1 MDTYSRQLVF
11 HGAVVL
17 LVGLLCGAPYGRA
30 VNRNAPEPIV
40 HSWRVAH
47 GSIPLGAALMFG
59 VAAVLSH
66 LGGGVF
72 LKWAVALFLI
82 VSSYAFCFSL
92 PLAAVVGHS
101 PCGAAATLDQ
111 QGSGFRITRS
121 ALILRA
127 KVPNITHAIFE
138 RLAKDAELN
147 CPPAAWQPSPP
158 DPRASGPPSYA
169 SHGHDAPSR

>member
-30 VNRNAPEPIV
+30 VNRNAPEHIV

-92 PLAAVVGHS
+92 PLAAVVGHRGLS
-101 PCGAAATLDQ
+101 ARGPASAKLVYAGNVVGAVSSLLAAVV
-111 QGSGFRITRS
+111 
-121 ALILRA
+121 LIYVAYVSL
-127 KVPNITHAIFE
+127 
-138 RLAKDAELN
+138 
-147 CPPAAWQPSPP
+147 
-158 DPRASGPPSYA
+158 
-169 SHGHDAPSR
+169 

>member
-30 VNRNAPEPIV
+30 VNRNAPEHIV

-47 GSIPLGAALMFG
+47 ASIPLGAALMFG

-66 LGGGVF
+66 LRGGAS
-72 LKWAVALFLI
+72 LKWVVALFLI

-92 PLAAVVGHS
+92 PLAAVVGQRGLS
-101 PCGAAATLDQ
+101 SRGPTSAKVVYVGNIVGAVSSLVAAAVLLYVAYV
-111 QGSGFRITRS
+111 S
-121 ALILRA
+121 L
-127 KVPNITHAIFE
+127 
-138 RLAKDAELN
+138 
-147 CPPAAWQPSPP
+147 
-158 DPRASGPPSYA
+158 
-169 SHGHDAPSR
+169 

>member
-30 VNRNAPEPIV
+30 VNRNAPEHIV

-47 GSIPLGAALMFG
+47 ASIPLGAALMFG

-66 LGGGVF
+66 LGGGAL

-92 PLAAVVGHS
+92 PLAAAVGHRGLSARGPISAKFIYAGNVVGAMS
-101 PCGAAATLDQ
+101 SLVAAV
-111 QGSGFRITRS
+111 I
-121 ALILRA
+121 LIY
-127 KVPNITHAIFE
+127 
-138 RLAKDAELN
+138 
-147 CPPAAWQPSPP
+147 AAYVSL
-158 DPRASGPPSYA
+158 
-169 SHGHDAPSR
+169 

>member
-30 VNRNAPEPIV
+30 VNRNAPEHTV

-47 GSIPLGAALMFG
+47 ASIPLGAALMFG

-66 LGGGVF
+66 LRGGAS
-72 LKWAVALFLI
+72 LKWVVALFLI

-92 PLAAVVGHS
+92 PLAALVGHRGLS
-101 PCGAAATLDQ
+101 SRGPTSAKVVYVGNMVGAVSSLVAAAVL
-111 QGSGFRITRS
+111 
-121 ALILRA
+121 LY
-127 KVPNITHAIFE
+127 
-138 RLAKDAELN
+138 
-147 CPPAAWQPSPP
+147 AAYVSL
-158 DPRASGPPSYA
+158 
-169 SHGHDAPSR
+169 

>member
-17 LVGLLCGAPYGRA
+17 LVRLLCGAPYGRA
-30 VNRNAPEPIV
+30 VNRNAPEHIV

-66 LGGGVF
+66 LGGGA
-72 LKWAVALFLI
+72 LIKWAVALFFI

-92 PLAAVVGHS
+92 PLAAVAGHRGLS
-101 PCGAAATLDQ
+101 ARGPVSAKLVYAALAQ
-111 QGSGFRITRS
+111 SGF
-121 ALILRA
+121 
-127 KVPNITHAIFE
+127 
-138 RLAKDAELN
+138 
-147 CPPAAWQPSPP
+147 
-158 DPRASGPPSYA
+158 
-169 SHGHDAPSR
+169 

>member
-30 VNRNAPEPIV
+30 VNRNAPAHIV

-66 LGGGVF
+66 LKGSAP
-72 LKWAVALFLI
+72 LKWAIALFLI

-92 PLAAVVGHS
+92 PLAAVVGHRGLS
-101 PCGAAATLDQ
+101 SRGPTSAKLVYAGNVVGAVSSLVAAAV
-111 QGSGFRITRS
+111 
-121 ALILRA
+121 LIY
-127 KVPNITHAIFE
+127 
-138 RLAKDAELN
+138 
-147 CPPAAWQPSPP
+147 AAYVSL
-158 DPRASGPPSYA
+158 
-169 SHGHDAPSR
+169 

>member
-30 VNRNAPEPIV
+30 VNRKAPEHIL

-66 LGGGVF
+66 LRGGAS
-72 LKWAVALFLI
+72 LKWVVALSLI

-92 PLAAVVGHS
+92 PLAAVVGHRGLS
-101 PCGAAATLDQ
+101 PGGPTSAKLVYAGNVVGAASSLLATA
-111 QGSGFRITRS
+111 
-121 ALILRA
+121 ALIYTAYVSL
-127 KVPNITHAIFE
+127 
-138 RLAKDAELN
+138 
-147 CPPAAWQPSPP
+147 
-158 DPRASGPPSYA
+158 
-169 SHGHDAPSR
+169 

>member
-1 MDTYSRQLVF
+1 MDTSSRQLVF

-17 LVGLLCGAPYGRA
+17 LIGLLCGAPYGRA
-30 VNRNAPEPIV
+30 VNRNAPEHVV

-66 LGGGVF
+66 LRGDAS

-92 PLAAVVGHS
+92 PLAAVVGHRGLS
-101 PCGAAATLDQ
+101 SRGPTSAKRVYAGNVIGAVSSLAAAVV
-111 QGSGFRITRS
+111 FIY
-121 ALILRA
+121 
-127 KVPNITHAIFE
+127 
-138 RLAKDAELN
+138 
-147 CPPAAWQPSPP
+147 AAYISL
-158 DPRASGPPSYA
+158 
-169 SHGHDAPSR
+169 

>member
-1 MDTYSRQLVF
+1 MDSYSRQLVF

-30 VNRNAPEPIV
+30 VNRNAPAHIV

-66 LGGGVF
+66 LKGSAP
-72 LKWAVALFLI
+72 LKWAIALFLI

-92 PLAAVVGHS
+92 PLAAVVGHRGLS
-101 PCGAAATLDQ
+101 SRGPTSAKLVHAGNVVGAVSSLVAAAV
-111 QGSGFRITRS
+111 
-121 ALILRA
+121 LIY
-127 KVPNITHAIFE
+127 
-138 RLAKDAELN
+138 
-147 CPPAAWQPSPP
+147 AAYVSL
-158 DPRASGPPSYA
+158 
-169 SHGHDAPSR
+169 